1 MDMEMAV
8 QNHLERLVDLTWF
21 RMMEEFGKIIFEGII
36 EKEKNTREW
45 IEKIYSILD
54 KNRRER
60 NGYPFYD
67 RLIDEYRKKVE
78 TINVLEAGADAV
90 KKTITFRVGEILLY
104 IPRWIKLVF
113 FR

>member
-1 MDMEMAV
+1 MDKRKENRFVEGYLYGHGDGSA
-8 QNHLERLVDLTWF
+8 EP
-21 RMMEEFGKIIFEGII
+21 FGKACWFDLVSDDGGVWKDNI
-36 EKEKNTREW
+36 
-45 IEKIYSILD
+45 
-54 KNRRER
+54 RRNYR
-60 NGYPFYD
+60 FYD

-104 IPRWIKLVF
+104 IPRSIKLVF

>member
-1 MDMEMAV
+1 MVIHFD
-8 QNHLERLVDLTWF
+8 
-21 RMMEEFGKIIFEGII
+21 
-36 EKEKNTREW
+36 
-45 IEKIYSILD
+45 
-54 KNRRER
+54 
-60 NGYPFYD
+60 D

-104 IPRWIKLVF
+104 IPRSIKLVF